1 MLHTFQNYITFIST
15 LRQFIIRPYV
25 CSFSSVSV
33 MSWSVLVIMALRNS
47 LNLVPVQLVHSLTS
61 CICLKSLDVSFN
73 WKKLKRYTV
82 VYKKKIYEGCQRFK
96 RTKAFLKDLY
106 ARVLLHIGTKSNF
119 PSIYTRFFFFFQF
132 QLFQLRPLS
141 KANSM
146 GNHPQ

>member
-1 MLHTFQNYITFIST
+1 MLHTFQNYITFVST

-61 CICLKSLDVSFN
+61 SICLKSLDASFN
-73 WKKLKRYTV
+73 WKNLKDTQWCTRRKYMKAAKDLRGPKLFL
-82 VYKKKIYEGCQRFK
+82 KIYMPGFFCTLVQIQTFHL
-96 RTKAFLKDLY
+96 FILD
-106 ARVLLHIGTKSNF
+106 
-119 PSIYTRFFFFFQF
+119 FFFFQF

-146 GNHPQ
+146 GNRPQ